1 MYAHVLTDMVRP
13 NLKEET
19 VEELNEVAG
28 RYMKVDPEAVPID
41 ERLQVVLDQL
51 NTTTQRK
58 KHSEFWRAGRVDRRD
73 TLDAIRSVARRF
85 SGCFKCS

>member
-1 MYAHVLTDMVRP
+1 MVRP

-28 RYMKVDPEAVPID
+28 RYMKVDPEAIPID

-51 NTTTQRK
+51 NTTAKTKR
-58 KHSEFWRAGRVDRRD
+58 HSEF
-73 TLDAIRSVARRF
+73 
-85 SGCFKCS
+85 